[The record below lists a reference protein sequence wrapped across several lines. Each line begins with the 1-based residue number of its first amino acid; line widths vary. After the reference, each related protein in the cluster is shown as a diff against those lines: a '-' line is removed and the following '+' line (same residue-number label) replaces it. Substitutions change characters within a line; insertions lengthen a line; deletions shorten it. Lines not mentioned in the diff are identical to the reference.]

1 MVTVARKDLEHS
13 LASLSQ
19 SIKRSTPDSLLGVLD
34 TNILTLYQEGYLS
47 VWDTVPVNRTESDS
61 SYPGTS
67 RLDAKGP
74 NSFSVDGSAFYSV
87 VSAMA
92 AEDLDLSI
100 GEKSLKVKSGRS
112 SVEIPYQDTFIE
124 SLADFP
130 KFDVV
135 VELPSEFMTAL
146 GKARRFVA
154 KTEDKPSLS
163 CISIRISNGV
173 VDLFAT
179 DTFHLFTTKFEV
191 DIDDSVAL
199 EILLPDRC
207 IDSMLKSF
215 TGQSV
220 RIGVTERQHIV
231 MATCPTD
238 GTGMFVLTPGFNDVY
253 PSGAFKLME
262 DEGKFCFVADRDK
275 FIEAVRLGNSFSPGD
290 KVTLS
295 EADGA
300 IRLEFSASRMN
311 SDLFLEGT
319 DIVESFTKATFNPRF
334 LLDCLQSLDK
344 RLEVRQQWDGQGP
357 LRMKADGN
365 AITLI
370 HKIQI

>member
-1 MVTVARKDLEHS
+1 MVTITRKNLEHS
-13 LASLSQ
+13 LASLNQ

-47 VWDTVPVNRTESDS
+47 VWDTVPINRTESDS

-112 SVEIPYQDTFIE
+112 SVEIPYQDTFVE

-163 CISIRISNGV
+163 CISVRISNGV

-300 IRLEFSASRMN
+300 IRLEFNASRMN
-311 SDLFLEGT
+311 SDLFLEG
-319 DIVESFTKATFNPRF
+319 IENIESFAKATFNPRF

-344 RLEVRQQWDGQGP
+344 RLEVSQQWDGQGP
-357 LRMKADGN
+357 LRMKADGT
-365 AITLI
+365 AITLL

>member
-1 MVTVARKDLEHS
+1 
-13 LASLSQ
+13 
-19 SIKRSTPDSLLGVLD
+19 
-34 TNILTLYQEGYLS
+34 
-47 VWDTVPVNRTESDS
+47 
-61 SYPGTS
+61 
-67 RLDAKGP
+67 
-74 NSFSVDGSAFYSV
+74 
-87 VSAMA
+87 
-92 AEDLDLSI
+92 
-100 GEKSLKVKSGRS
+100 
-112 SVEIPYQDTFIE
+112 
-124 SLADFP
+124 
-130 KFDVV
+130 
-135 VELPSEFMTAL
+135 
-146 GKARRFVA
+146 
-154 KTEDKPSLS
+154 
-163 CISIRISNGV
+163 
-173 VDLFAT
+173 
-179 DTFHLFTTKFEV
+179 
-191 DIDDSVAL
+191 
-199 EILLPDRC
+199 
-207 IDSMLKSF
+207 
-215 TGQSV
+215 
-220 RIGVTERQHIV
+220 
-231 MATCPTD
+231 
-238 GTGMFVLTPGFNDVY
+238 MFVLTPGFNDVY

-311 SDLFLEGT
+311 SDLFLEGI